1 MKKVNKHKASEY
13 IIRPAHDPEWD
24 AIFNQQFD
32 EVPEDLFTQSNKQE
46 VRR

>member
-1 MKKVNKHKASEY
+1 MKKVKHNKLNAY
-13 IIRPAHDPEWD
+13 VVRPAHDPEWD

-32 EVPEDLFTQSNKQE
+32 EVPEDLFSQSNKE